1 LAAAV
6 AVIVAVICR
15 LASVDGQVIFRP
27 VTEDDL
33 SWLASLTNDP
43 AAMARMSD
51 MAGAILNGCGG
62 PGLSRGCSAMT
73 AGY

>member
-1 LAAAV
+1 M
-6 AVIVAVICR
+6 
-15 LASVDGQVIFRP
+15 DGQVTFRP
-27 VTEDDL
+27 VMEDDL

-43 AAMARMSD
+43 AATARMSG

-73 AGY
+73 VGY